1 MFYGVFYYTQST
13 EKPSTS
19 IVLGGFYQ
27 TLDEAKERITVLL
40 PDYRPYRRNT
50 VVSENK
56 VGWVNEYEFG
66 DVTTIQTACDM
77 PFFSVNLF

>member
-1 MFYGVFYYTQST
+1 MFYGVFYYTQT
-13 EKPSTS
+13 TGKPS

-40 PDYRPYRRNT
+40 PDYISHMRNT
-50 VVSENK
+50 VKSGNQI
-56 VGWVNEYEFG
+56 GWVNEYEFG
-66 DVTTIQTACDM
+66 DVTTIQTACDQ